1 MESESQT
8 WLWDEI
14 SSESR
19 KRSKPLRV
27 CETLRAELGEASD
40 ASHKWILQA
49 DVAIE
54 NETSRKALSMS
65 AYATG
70 LERKRTLKRTK
81 SAGEDEPIDCK

>member
-1 MESESQT
+1 LESESHT

-14 SSESR
+14 SSGSR

-40 ASHKWILQA
+40 ASRKWILQA

-54 NETSRKALSMS
+54 RETSRKVLSMS

-70 LERKRTLKRTK
+70 LERKRTLKRTE
-81 SAGEDEPIDCK
+81 SA